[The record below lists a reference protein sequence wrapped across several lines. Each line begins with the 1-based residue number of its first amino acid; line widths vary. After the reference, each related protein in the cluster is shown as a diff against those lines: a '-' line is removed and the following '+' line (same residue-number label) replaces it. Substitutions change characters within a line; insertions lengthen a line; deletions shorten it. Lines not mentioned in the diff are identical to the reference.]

1 MRSGGAAAFR
11 AVRSNALFPAPP
23 YLPQPAH
30 QLSKMVKEITYYEV
44 LGVKPN
50 ATQEELTKAYRKLA
64 LKSHPDKNP
73 NEGEKF
79 KQISQA

>member
-1 MRSGGAAAFR
+1 MRSGGAAAFG
-11 AVRSNALFPAPP
+11 AARSNALFPA
-23 YLPQPAH
+23 H
-30 QLSKMVKEITYYEV
+30 RLSTMVKETTYYDV